1 METTRSSEGGISVD
15 LEFLCG
21 CLEVQTHS
29 VALLF
34 SVLGVTQQ
42 FVGASFFS
50 PPDTSGPIIPYL
62 ANRKTKI
69 PVLLVSL
76 FCKAIHLQHVLLQHA
91 HDVKQKRKGV
101 PLCLPISWKIGWN
114 RSESEN
120 HLCHCLLHNTHT
132 HAYSC
137 PICCYATRLLMDFC
151 FDWVYAQYETKGG
164 KKIMGPKRL
173 GCRDG
178 QE

>member
-42 FVGASFFS
+42 FVGASFFF

-114 RSESEN
+114 RSEWEPFVPLSAPQ
-120 HLCHCLLHNTHT
+120 HTHTRIQLSYLLLCHPTSDGFLFWLSVR
-132 HAYSC
+132 A
-137 PICCYATRLLMDFC
+137 IWD
-151 FDWVYAQYETKGG
+151 EGG
-164 KKIMGPKRL
+164 KKEKR
-173 GCRDG
+173 
-178 QE
+178 

>member
-42 FVGASFFS
+42 FVGASFFF

-76 FCKAIHLQHVLLQHA
+76 FCKAIHLQHA

-101 PLCLPISWKIGWN
+101 PLCLPIS
-114 RSESEN
+114 
-120 HLCHCLLHNTHT
+120 
-132 HAYSC
+132 
-137 PICCYATRLLMDFC
+137 
-151 FDWVYAQYETKGG
+151 
-164 KKIMGPKRL
+164 
-173 GCRDG
+173 
-178 QE
+178 

>member
-50 PPDTSGPIIPYL
+50 PQTPQD
-62 ANRKTKI
+62 
-69 PVLLVSL
+69 
-76 FCKAIHLQHVLLQHA
+76 Q
-91 HDVKQKRKGV
+91 
-101 PLCLPISWKIGWN
+101 
-114 RSESEN
+114 
-120 HLCHCLLHNTHT
+120 
-132 HAYSC
+132 
-137 PICCYATRLLMDFC
+137 
-151 FDWVYAQYETKGG
+151 
-164 KKIMGPKRL
+164 
-173 GCRDG
+173 
-178 QE
+178 